1 MSLRGKRCGSY
12 EEDMLCLDEGA
23 KGVIDVVIQRAHVEM
38 IPPARRFQAGALAG
52 GQVPEAVVALE
63 RYADTPCAAPTR
75 TTTTMATPSIREAI
89 MPTSDPVQILEDIRS
104 YLLEGFAQVTI
115 APLADA
121 KTGSALI
128 NILQARR
135 RWAVEVTDTFL
146 DVNSSLPHPLDAIR
160 KWDLI
165 GMLRSAESGSIVRV
179 TTTGLRFI

>member
-1 MSLRGKRCGSY
+1 MVRAWVKLYRAEDLIRG
-12 EEDMLCLDEGA
+12 
-23 KGVIDVVIQRAHVEM
+23 AHQDSDDND
-38 IPPARRFQAGALAG
+38 A
-52 GQVPEAVVALE
+52 
-63 RYADTPCAAPTR
+63 
-75 TTTTMATPSIREAI
+75 PSIREAT
-89 MPTSDPVQILEDIRS
+89 MPTSDPGQILQDIRT
-104 YLLEGFAQVTI
+104 YLLEGFSQVTI

-135 RWAVEVTDTFL
+135 RWAVEITDTFL
-146 DVNSSLPHPLDAIR
+146 DANSSQPHPLDAIR

>member
-1 MSLRGKRCGSY
+1 
-12 EEDMLCLDEGA
+12 
-23 KGVIDVVIQRAHVEM
+23 
-38 IPPARRFQAGALAG
+38 
-52 GQVPEAVVALE
+52 
-63 RYADTPCAAPTR
+63 
-75 TTTTMATPSIREAI
+75 
-89 MPTSDPVQILEDIRS
+89 MPTSDPLQTLQDIRT
-104 YLLEGFAQVTI
+104 YLLEGFSQVTI

-121 KTGSALI
+121 KTGSSLI

-146 DVNSSLPHPLDAIR
+146 DADSNLPDPLDAVR

>member
-1 MSLRGKRCGSY
+1 MFNTPHRLIASMSDGPEPVRLRGRGG
-12 EEDMLCLDEGA
+12 LVPRTHRVRAALLDPPGPRSS
-23 KGVIDVVIQRAHVEM
+23 GGTLEM
-38 IPPARRFQAGALAG
+38 CRYSVRLA
-52 GQVPEAVVALE
+52 
-63 RYADTPCAAPTR
+63 
-75 TTTTMATPSIREAI
+75 TTSIREAT
-89 MPTSDPVQILEDIRS
+89 MLTSDPVQILQDIRT
-104 YLLEGFAQVTI
+104 YLLEGFSQVTI

-135 RWAVEVTDTFL
+135 RWAVEISDTFL
-146 DVNSSLPHPLDAIR
+146 DANSSLPHPLDAIR